1 MKAAAILEVSET
13 KAIIEEL
20 EQQGNDLVADVC
32 RVMAVCLLRVSDA
45 INLRYSDFERGTL
58 KIVEQ
63 KTGKKKEIENLP
75 ASILAM
81 VANRRAAYPKDTFIF
96 AGKGNRCKKDTPVS
110 RVYVS
115 TSIKKVATKL
125 GIEGTIS
132 AHSFRKYGA
141 TQVLEKTKDLAQV
154 SDLLNHTNFQSTK
167 AYLKLSAKSA
177 GVAVSHIEI

>member
-1 MKAAAILEVSET
+1 MKTCQPQSWLWWLIVVRPTPKTRLSLLARAIAA
-13 KAIIEEL
+13 
-20 EQQGNDLVADVC
+20 
-32 RVMAVCLLRVSDA
+32 
-45 INLRYSDFERGTL
+45 
-58 KIVEQ
+58 
-63 KTGKKKEIENLP
+63 
-75 ASILAM
+75 
-81 VANRRAAYPKDTFIF
+81 
-96 AGKGNRCKKDTPVS
+96 KKDTPVS

-141 TQVLEKTKDLAQV
+141 TQVLDKTRDLAQV

-177 GVAVSHIEI
+177 GIAVSHIEI